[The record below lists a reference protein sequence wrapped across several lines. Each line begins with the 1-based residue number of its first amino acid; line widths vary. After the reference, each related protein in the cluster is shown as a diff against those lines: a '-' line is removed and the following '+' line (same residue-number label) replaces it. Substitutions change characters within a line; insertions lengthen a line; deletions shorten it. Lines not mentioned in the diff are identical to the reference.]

1 MPKESNVPSHQAG
14 LWEEAIKLLEELI
27 EETLLPSIISFNS
40 AINAISKCGCRNW
53 SLSLVFLDTMQQM
66 GLQPSIAT
74 FGALIGQEGSKWR
87 SVSQLLRVMTTNHV
101 RQGSTTH
108 HRHLF
113 ICLLEGWHVCMKMI
127 ENAEKT
133 VIDCWGRTVGLGQA
147 EPDQCKHRYHV
158 LF

>member
-1 MPKESNVPSHQAG
+1 MPKESNVPSNVPSHQAG

-87 SVSQLLRVMTTNHV
+87 SVSQLLRVMTTNHL

-113 ICLLEGWHVCMKMI
+113 ILFAGGLACMY
-127 ENAEKT
+127 EN
-133 VIDCWGRTVGLGQA
+133 D
-147 EPDQCKHRYHV
+147 
-158 LF
+158 

>member
-1 MPKESNVPSHQAG
+1 

-87 SVSQLLRVMTTNHV
+87 SVSQLLRVMTTNHL